1 VLRVE
6 DLYTSYGEVAVI
18 SGVDLLAERGKII
31 SLLGSNCSGKS
42 TLLNSISGLIAP
54 VSGKI
59 IFENSEITGMKPHD
73 IVLKGIAQV
82 PEGRRIFPNMTVL
95 DNLRVAMWAASTP
108 EKEIAKIFEL
118 FPFLRNRTKQIATT
132 LSGGEQQVLAIS
144 RALLL
149 KPRLLM
155 LDEPSLG
162 LAPLIVKETFQI
174 IRRLRDEGITILVVE
189 QNVKQSLDICDYVY
203 ILAKGRIVIEGKSE
217 DLFHNDHIRK
227 VYLGI

>member
-1 VLRVE
+1 MLRVE